1 MKAKTVAPCVNPSAD
16 TDCLCLPHERAS
28 MAGVRRERNWPD
40 SAPVA
45 ALLGLMV
52 LVTSSAFGQWPEE
65 APLGATPVQP
75 ALVAP
80 QQAAPSASAYP
91 PSTSPAAIQESPAE
105 NDTVVQVRVA
115 GHGHIP
121 MQKILPHI
129 KSRAG
134 RPYSLELIEEDVRRL
149 SSSGMFVTV
158 RPLSQRVDGGWVV
171 IYQVIE
177 RPLLTGVFYVGNQAI
192 KKKKLSAEAGIKAG
206 DPADPFDVAEARRR
220 LEEYY
225 HSKGFS
231 SARVAVVEG
240 DRPEDRRVVFLI
252 NEGNK
257 QRILWTG
264 FVGNTIASDARLR
277 TQIRSKPGML
287 WFFKG
292 EVNRDEIEEDINRLT
307 AYYRSLGFF
316 RAKIGR
322 ELSFNEEQNWLTLTF
337 VIDEGPRY
345 AVRNIAFIGNSKF
358 STDELNGRLE
368 LNPGDY
374 FSQTQMALDVAK
386 VREKYGRIGYVFADV
401 DPDMRFDEEPG
412 QLDLVYKI
420 TEGERYRAGR
430 IDVDIAGEYPHTQ
443 WSTVLNRVS
452 VWPGDIVDTRKL
464 RESERRMRAS
474 QLFEAN
480 PAEGKVPQIVLS
492 APEVDD
498 VDGEGQGVQNVA
510 KGPGQSGRAR
520 FQSPDPTPLVT
531 NLYRQPVDRT
541 ATGAPAAA
549 STPAHPSGTGLERSA
564 MALDHALQDPTLP
577 VPNGTSTEAQSPAPA
592 DAGEW
597 RDPGMRLQLTY
608 VDGEPQWVVRG
619 QYSAD
624 AGRSLPP
631 LARSAS
637 PIPASAP
644 GTNSTVASTAPFD
657 PYATSPSS
665 ATAAPNQT
673 GTVAPAQYLNTEPS
687 PNGEPFNVVPEDNLP
702 LYIPLN
708 PRVEETRTGRFMLSV
723 GVNSDAGVLGSIV
736 LEEQNF
742 DITRWPSS
750 WYDIRNGTAWRG
762 AGQRFRVEAVPGT
775 RVQRYTINF
784 EEPYL
789 FDTNVSL
796 GLSGFYF
803 TRNYYEWDEERTGGR
818 VALGYQFTPDLSG
831 SVAFRGAEI
840 TVTDPI
846 RNDLDELNEVLGNNT
861 LLGVRSQLAY
871 DTRDSSF
878 LATEGYYIELG
889 FEQVFG
895 TFEYP
900 RADVEVRRYFTL
912 HERPDGSGRH
922 VLALN
927 GRAGWSGDDTPI
939 YEHFFIGGFTTIR
952 GFDFRGASP
961 SRLGVF
967 VGGEFQ
973 LLASA
978 EYMFPITADDMIR
991 GVVFVDSGTVEPK
1004 IDEWTDNFRVAPG
1017 FGLRITVPA
1026 MGPAPIALDLAVPI
1040 MREGTDDIRNFN
1052 FSVGWTR

>member
-1 MKAKTVAPCVNPSAD
+1 MKAATVAPCVNPSAD
-16 TDCLCLPHERAS
+16 TDRYCLPHERAS
-28 MAGVRRERNWPD
+28 MAGVRRERHWPNC
-40 SAPVA
+40 APVA

-52 LVTSSAFGQWPEE
+52 LLTPPVLGQWPEE
-65 APLGATPVQP
+65 VPLGATPSQP

-80 QQAAPSASAYP
+80 QQAAPSASLLP
-91 PSTSPAAIQESPAE
+91 PSPSDVAVQKPPAE
-105 NDTVVQVRVA
+105 EDMVVQVRVA
-115 GHGHIP
+115 GHGQIP
-121 MQKILPHI
+121 MPKILPHI
-129 KSRAG
+129 KTRAG
-134 RPYSLELIEEDVRRL
+134 RPYSLQLIEEDVRRL

-158 RPLSQRVDGGWVV
+158 RPLSQRVEGGWVV

-206 DPADPFDVAEARRR
+206 DPADPFEVAEARRR

-345 AVRNIAFIGNSKF
+345 AVRNIAFIGNTKF
-358 STDELNGRLE
+358 STDDLNGRLE

-430 IDVDIAGEYPHTQ
+430 IDVEIAGEYPHTQ

-464 RESERRMRAS
+464 RESERRLRAS

-498 VDGEGQGVQNVA
+498 VDSEGQGVQNVA

-531 NLYRQPVDRT
+531 NLYRQPADRT
-541 ATGAPAAA
+541 ATGAAAA
-549 STPAHPSGTGLERSA
+549 APTPGYPSRIGLEQSA
-564 MALDHALQDPTLP
+564 TALDHVLQGPALPAA
-577 VPNGTSTEAQSPAPA
+577 NGTPTEPLPPARG
-592 DAGEW
+592 DAEEW

-631 LARSAS
+631 LTRSAS

-644 GTNSTVASTAPFD
+644 GASSAVAAAAPFD

-665 ATAAPNQT
+665 AAAAPGQT
-673 GTVAPAQYLNTEPS
+673 GAVAPAQYLNAEPS

-789 FDTNVSL
+789 LDTNVSL

-803 TRNYYEWDEERTGGR
+803 TRNYYEWDEERAGGR

-927 GRAGWSGDDTPI
+927 GRAGWSGEDTPI

-991 GVVFVDSGTVEPK
+991 GVVFVDSGTVEPT
-1004 IDEWTDNFRVAPG
+1004 IDDWTDNYRVAPG

-1040 MREGTDDIRNFN
+1040 MREDSDDIRNFN